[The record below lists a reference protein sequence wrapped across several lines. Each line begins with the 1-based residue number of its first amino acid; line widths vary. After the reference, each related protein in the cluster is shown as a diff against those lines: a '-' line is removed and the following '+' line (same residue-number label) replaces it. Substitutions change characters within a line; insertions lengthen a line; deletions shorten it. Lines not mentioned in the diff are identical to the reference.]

1 MRSFERLDLSL
12 VAIIQKPLPFGGIP
26 LLVLGDILQFST
38 VNQNDAFMETSKRP
52 NGSFNIWLWEILTE
66 WAAWDSLAE

>member
-1 MRSFERLDLSL
+1 M
-12 VAIIQKPLPFGGIP
+12 QKPLPFGGIP
-26 LLVLGDILQFST
+26 LLVLGGILQFST

-66 WAAWDSLAE
+66 